1 MKDNQEWISNQGN
14 KYSNHPE
21 GCTDDLRK
29 VKVKLRDGT
38 EKEGEVWRFHW
49 GDYDCPSDIIGYQYL
64 DKSESKVYY
73 SQWLSNEGNTD
84 TEKPKG
90 CLDLNA
96 MVEVVLNDNT
106 TASDIVKSFW
116 WRESGKEYEVKQFR
130 YVFDEEPE
138 FFEEEPETFE
148 EPSEDLTPENENTL
162 KVLECKE
169 EDNGDVTLKLKLGTE
184 ALKVLL
190 EQGLRAIIKNAAEEE
205 LQRIKESTPEKGTY
219 DK

>member
-14 KYSNHPE
+14 KYSSHPE
-21 GCTDDLRK
+21 GCTDENKK

-38 EKEGEVWRFHW
+38 EKEGEVFLYWWQDRNEP
-49 GDYDCPSDIIGYQYL
+49 CDIVSYQYI
-64 DKSESKVYY
+64 DEEQEPKKYY

-106 TASDIVKSFW
+106 TASDVLKSFW

-130 YVFDEEPE
+130 YVFDSAPEIFDEEPK
-138 FFEEEPETFE
+138 
-148 EPSEDLTPENENTL
+148 DLTPDNENTL

-190 EQGLRAIIKNAAEEE
+190 EQGLRAIIKNTSEEE
-205 LQRIKESTPEKGTY
+205 LQRIKDSTPKEG
-219 DK
+219 

>member
-14 KYSNHPE
+14 EYSNHPE

-38 EKEGEVWRFHW
+38 VKEGEVWRFHW
-49 GDYDCPSDIIGYQYL
+49 AGCGEPCDIVSYQYI
-64 DKSESKVYY
+64 DEEQEPKKYY

-84 TEKPKG
+84 KDKPNPFANTEVK
-90 CLDLNA
+90 
-96 MVEVVLNDNT
+96 VEVVTNEG
-106 TASDIVKSFW
+106 KFY
-116 WRESGKEYEVKQFR
+116 SGKVDDFYWCDFGSFYHIKEYR
-130 YVFDEEPE
+130 YVYDEP
-138 FFEEEPETFE
+138 PETFDP
-148 EPSEDLTPENENTL
+148 EPDIQDTEQNTL

-190 EQGLRAIIKNAAEEE
+190 EQGLRAIIKDKAEEE
-205 LQRIKESTPEKGTY
+205 LQRIKESTPKKG
-219 DK
+219 

>member
-1 MKDNQEWISNQGN
+1 MKDNQEWISNLGN
-14 KYSNHPE
+14 EFGSHPY
-21 GCTDDLRK
+21 GCTDENKR

-38 EKEGEVWRFHW
+38 VKEGEVWRFYW
-49 GDYDCPSDIIGYQYL
+49 VLCCEPCDIMSYQYI
-64 DKSESKVYY
+64 DEEPKPKKYY

-96 MVEVVLNDNT
+96 RVEVVLESGSTDRGVVDDFWWYNLDK
-106 TASDIVKSFW
+106 KSF
-116 WRESGKEYEVKQFR
+116 EIKEFR

-148 EPSEDLTPENENTL
+148 EPEDLTPDNENTL

-184 ALKVLL
+184 ALRVLL

-205 LQRIKESTPEKGTY
+205 LQRIKDSTPKKG
-219 DK
+219 

>member
-1 MKDNQEWISNQGN
+1 MKDNQEWISNLGN
-14 KYSNHPE
+14 EYSSHPE

-38 EKEGEVWRFHW
+38 VKEGEVWGFYW
-49 GDYDCPSDIIGYQYL
+49 VGCGEPCDIVSYQYI
-64 DKSESKVYY
+64 DEEPEPKKYY

-106 TASDIVKSFW
+106 TASDVVKSFW
-116 WRESGKEYEVKQFR
+116 WRESGKEYEIKQFR

-138 FFEEEPETFE
+138 FFEEGPETFE
-148 EPSEDLTPENENTL
+148 EPEDLTPENENTL

-190 EQGLRAIIKNAAEEE
+190 EQGLRAIIKNTSEEE
-205 LQRIKESTPEKGTY
+205 LQRIKDSTPKKG
-219 DK
+219 